1 MKFFSFNSRFIKLFP
16 HSEKGSVKERL
27 GGSNGSVVVH
37 GEKLTKTVVN
47 EAFEDPEMVKE
58 KKAKEALAI
67 QKNQEMLQIKHDLL
81 KQAEEKKKAARAQV
95 ENILK
100 SKHVS
105 IPEILYCFILLLI
118 QELLDGLIEQQK
130 ALILKLEKGKGT
142 IKADE
147 KAKIMKLLNELL
159 ASIDRTKEDI
169 QNTLSVSGLKNRTRK
184 EVRFDRVYTNK
195 CKQICR

>member
-1 MKFFSFNSRFIKLFP
+1 MILF
-16 HSEKGSVKERL
+16 
-27 GGSNGSVVVH
+27 
-37 GEKLTKTVVN
+37 
-47 EAFEDPEMVKE
+47 
-58 KKAKEALAI
+58 
-67 QKNQEMLQIKHDLL
+67 
-81 KQAEEKKKAARAQV
+81 
-95 ENILK
+95 
-100 SKHVS
+100 
-105 IPEILYCFILLLI
+105 LI

-184 EVRFDRVYTNK
+184 EVRVDRVY
-195 CKQICR
+195 I